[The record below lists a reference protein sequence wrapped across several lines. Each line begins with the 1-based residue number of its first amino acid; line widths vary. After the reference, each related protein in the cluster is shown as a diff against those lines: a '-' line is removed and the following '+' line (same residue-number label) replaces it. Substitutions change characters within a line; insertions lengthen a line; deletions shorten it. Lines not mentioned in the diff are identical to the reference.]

1 MSAALPAIGRGCSIL
16 WVEWQHPEDR
26 AAYAHAC
33 MTAPAHTLHFLDLC
47 IAQVQLLFLWVCT
60 NRVALLRSQ
69 PEACLLQTLPGT
81 EWGDAKGWQR
91 FRGARS
97 APLRNIVK
105 GPDPMEICLL
115 DLWSKSSLT
124 QKNFSFPQ
132 NEPSVFRLFFFLFK
146 DTTLPNSSELGI
158 IWICHMVL
166 IYRRFCLAVNTD
178 KRNWG
183 FPSRMNILYL
193 MKARF

>member
-1 MSAALPAIGRGCSIL
+1 MEKRFVFTTKVKELTECPFSQTPRVLTTGTWSSPSEL
-16 WVEWQHPEDR
+16 
-26 AAYAHAC
+26 
-33 MTAPAHTLHFLDLC
+33 
-47 IAQVQLLFLWVCT
+47 T

-69 PEACLLQTLPGT
+69 PEASLLQTLPGT
-81 EWGDAKGWQR
+81 EGWQR

-132 NEPSVFRLFFFLFK
+132 NEPSVFRLFFFFFFLKTQLFP
-146 DTTLPNSSELGI
+146 TPVS
-158 IWICHMVL
+158 
-166 IYRRFCLAVNTD
+166 
-178 KRNWG
+178 
-183 FPSRMNILYL
+183 
-193 MKARF
+193 